1 MMIFK
6 KAIPRR
12 TFLKG
17 AGTTLALPLLDA
29 MVPALAGAAGTA
41 AQPAVRL
48 STNYVPVGRIMRKW
62 TPATEGAGFQM
73 SPTLEP
79 LTPFRD
85 QLLVLSGL
93 NIKAADPVGNEPGG
107 GHARPAAAFLTGIH
121 PKPGGSLGISMDQ
134 LAAKQFGQQ
143 TQLASLE
150 IGLDVTEVA
159 KPDGAYAAYYTNTIS
174 WRTGTTPLPMEINP
188 RTVFERMFGDSDSA
202 DPAERLRRVRKQR
215 SILDS
220 VTEGVARL
228 AGGIGPSDQRKLNQ
242 YLEALRDIERRIQVA
257 EKASAEEPTSPQGQA
272 AMERPIGIPATFA
285 EHAKLMFDLQVAAF
299 QSDLTRVITFML
311 GREVTD
317 RNYREIGI
325 GEAHHGLTH
334 HREVPET
341 MALVE
346 RIDLYQS
353 QMFAYFLE
361 KMRATP
367 DGDGS
372 LLDHSVILFGSAL
385 SDANVHNHNN
395 VPIALVGGGAGQIKG
410 GRHIKY
416 AGLPLS
422 NLHLAILDML
432 KVPTE
437 GYLDSKYSDATGKLE
452 HLSLG

>member
-6 KAIPRR
+6 RTIPRR

-29 MVPALAGAAGTA
+29 MVPAFSRAAGTP
-41 AQPAVRL
+41 AQPVVRL
-48 STNYVPVGRIMRKW
+48 STNYLPVGRIMSKW

-93 NIKAADPVGNEPGG
+93 NIKAADPIGNEPGG

-134 LAAKQFGQQ
+134 LAAKEFGKQ

-174 WRTGTTPLPMEINP
+174 WRNGTTPLPMETNP
-188 RTVFERMFGDSDSA
+188 RTVFERLFGDSDST
-202 DPAERLRRVRKQR
+202 DPAERMRRVRKQR
-215 SILDS
+215 SIIDS
-220 VTEGVARL
+220 VNEGVARL
-228 AGGIGPSDQRKLNQ
+228 AGRIGPSDRRKLDQ

-257 EKASAEEPTSPQGQA
+257 EKASAEDPTPANGEA
-272 AMERPIGIPATFA
+272 LERPMGIPATFA
-285 EHAKLMFDLQVAAF
+285 EHAKLMFDLQVVAF
-299 QSDLTRVITFML
+299 QSDLTRVITLML

-361 KMRATP
+361 KMRATR

-372 LLDHSVILFGSAL
+372 LLDHSIILLGSSL
-385 SDANVHNHNN
+385 SDANVHSHNN

-452 HLSLG
+452 HLSLV